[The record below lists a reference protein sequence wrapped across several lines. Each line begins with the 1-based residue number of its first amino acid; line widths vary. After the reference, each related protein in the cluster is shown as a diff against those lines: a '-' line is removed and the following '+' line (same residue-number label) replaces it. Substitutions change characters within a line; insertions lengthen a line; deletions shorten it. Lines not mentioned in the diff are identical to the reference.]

1 MAETR
6 TIRTV
11 LELNAS
17 RFQAG
22 AAAAAKSAKEV
33 QSELGRITDSSGKFR
48 AEYDRAG
55 TALLG
60 LGGAAVTGLG
70 LATKAA
76 MDWESVWAGVRK
88 TVDGT
93 DAQMAELEQGL
104 RGLAKELPASH
115 EEIAAVA
122 EAAGQ
127 LGVAREDVVD
137 FTRTMINL
145 GETTNLSAD
154 EAATAIAQFSNVMH
168 VSADD
173 TDNFGAAL
181 VDLGNKGASTEAD
194 ILNMAQRLSGT
205 GALIGASSQDILGLS
220 SALADVGI
228 SAEAGGGSISRVLQK
243 MNTEVLDSGDK
254 LEVFAETAGMT
265 SEEFAAAWRESPI
278 EAFQAV
284 EQGLQK
290 VTDSGGNAVGVLKE
304 MGIKSSEEV
313 RSVLSLASNY
323 EGLGASLDT
332 SNQAWAE
339 NTALVAEAAKRY
351 ETTESKVQLARNALV
366 DAGIDLGSSVLP
378 VLATVAEG
386 AAGVADAFTNLP
398 GPLQN
403 SLVLLGSVAGASA
416 LLAGGLMKVVPAA
429 AETIQSFRTLKAE
442 SPKTASALTKVG
454 GAVGKMTVALAATS
468 ALSSLG
474 NSFTDFSIGANE
486 AADIALRTAD
496 AVDPLGTVFA
506 GMGEDSYLATA
517 GTADLAD
524 TLSELANGGALGTVS
539 DGLAGLV
546 NVFGAD
552 ISTLEDARQRLE
564 EVGQA
569 IAGLYESDPERAAA
583 AFTNLWDAFGGG
595 QQAGT
600 DLLDTMPALRD
611 ELVGVANAAGLA
623 TDDATLLKIASG
635 EITPVMDDTTG
646 AASGLSDGLDDVATA
661 AEDAKAATDDL
672 VDSLVEQGSA
682 FLSARDSARQ
692 YEESVGEAMTAA
704 AENGKAWE
712 DGTDKAHE
720 NAAALDDL
728 AQATLDNI
736 GALRD
741 AGDPVSGF
749 MQDARDEIIKT
760 AESMGASEE
769 EAEAYADALGLAPD
783 DITTVVNLE
792 TEEAQAKWDAL
803 WGDAGF
809 HPPEVEV
816 PVGVDTNP
824 AVEGVQSFQ
833 GTLST
838 EPPTDLSVGADTAP
852 AEGDVQGFVGVL
864 EGEGADVPVG
874 ADTTLAEADLYGALT
889 EIENSGG
896 TITIDGETYT
906 AEQALSYLLSQ
917 TDGSTGTMTI
927 EGDNSGAL
935 GSLNGAVTIVNNAD
949 GTITIRGDNSGAK
962 SSADSAKSYTDGKRG
977 VVDVD
982 GNNTGA
988 KASADGA
995 ANYASGKTGRIS
1007 VTASTSSAETAINH
1021 AARDRTSR
1029 ITVTYSDPGFR
1040 GGGGSSGFAGGGW
1053 LRDGLTTPGLS
1064 AGGWVPGPYPG
1075 KGVDNVLWPSLAGAA
1090 SGRLLSQPLAGTEY
1104 VVNGQSAQT
1113 WGPAL
1118 EAINSGVSPKQ
1129 LAELAARPST
1139 GGRLALTQNITGQD
1153 PATVAALALENTKH
1167 FVNTQ
1172 STGYRGA

>member
-22 AAAAAKSAKEV
+22 AAAAAKSAKDV
-33 QSELGRITDSSGKFR
+33 QSELARITDSSGKFR

-60 LGGAAVTGLG
+60 IGGAAVTGLG

-76 MDWESVWAGVRK
+76 MDWESAWAGVRK

-243 MNTEVLDSGDK
+243 MNTEVLDSGSK

-265 SEEFAAAWRESPI
+265 SEEFAAAWRESPV
-278 EAFQAV
+278 EAFLAV
-284 EQGLQK
+284 EEGLQK

-313 RSVLSLASNY
+313 RAVLSLASNY
-323 EGLGASLDT
+323 EGLGASLGT
-332 SNQAWAE
+332 ANQAWAE

-366 DAGIDLGSSVLP
+366 DAGIDLGSTVLP
-378 VLATVAEG
+378 YLAEG
-386 AAGVADAFTNLP
+386 AQSVAGLADAFTNLP

-403 SLVLLGSVAGASA
+403 SLVLLGSVAGGAA

-429 AETIQSFRTLKAE
+429 TETISSFRKLSAE
-442 SPKTASALTKVG
+442 SPKTANAIGKVG
-454 GAVGKMTVALAATS
+454 LAVGGLTTFLAAAT
-468 ALSSLG
+468 AISSYGDSL
-474 NSFTDFSIGANE
+474 TDFTLGANE
-486 AADIALRTAD
+486 AADAALKLSKGDTT
-496 AVDPLGTVFA
+496 GVFA
-506 GMGEDSYLATA
+506 GLGDDAALASASTQQ
-517 GTADLAD
+517 LA
-524 TLSELANGGALGTVS
+524 SELDVLANGHWYEGIS
-539 DGLAGLV
+539 DLETGIRNA
-546 NVFGAD
+546 FGAGD
-552 ISTLEDARQRLE
+552 ASIEDYRQRLE

-569 IAGLYESDPERAAA
+569 MAGLYETDAPKAAE
-583 AFTNLWDAFGGG
+583 AFNTLWDEFGGG
-595 QQAGT
+595 DEAGIN
-600 DLLDTMPALRD
+600 LLNTMPALKD
-611 ELVGVANAAGLA
+611 ELIGVANAADLA

-635 EITPVMDDTTG
+635 EITPVMDDTAG

-661 AEDAKAATDDL
+661 AEDAKAATDEL
-672 VDSLVEQGSA
+672 VDSLVEQGNA

-712 DGTDKAHE
+712 DGTAKAHE
-720 NAAALDDL
+720 NAEAIDAL
-728 AQATLDNI
+728 AQATLDNVDS
-736 GALRD
+736 LRS
-741 AGDPVSGF
+741 AGEPVAGF

-760 AESMGASEE
+760 AESMGASKE

-809 HPPEVEV
+809 HPPQVEV
-816 PVGVDTNP
+816 PVDVDTNP
-824 AVEGVQSFQ
+824 AVEGVQNFR

-838 EPPTDLSVGADTAP
+838 EPPADIPVGADTTSAGQ
-852 AEGDVQGFVGVL
+852 EVYGFGNVIENAG
-864 EGEGADVPVG
+864 GDVPVG
-874 ADTTLAEADLYGALT
+874 ADTSMAEADLYSALT

-896 TITIDGETYT
+896 SIQIDGDTYT

-927 EGDNSGAL
+927 DGNNSSAL
-935 GSLNGAVTIVNNAD
+935 GELNGTVSIVNNAD
-949 GTITIRGDNSGAK
+949 GTITIRGNNSSAK
-962 SSADSAKSYTDGKRG
+962 GSADSAASYADGKHGTVKVDAATAGARIAIDALTRTRYVT
-977 VVDVD
+977 VVANVV
-982 GNNTGA
+982 
-988 KASADGA
+988 GA
-995 ANYASGKTGRIS
+995 ARSAVSAATGK
-1007 VTASTSSAETAINH
+1007 A
-1021 AARDRTSR
+1021 D
-1029 ITVTYSDPGFR
+1029 
-1040 GGGGSSGFAGGGW
+1040 GGW
-1053 LRDGLTTPGLS
+1053 LTSALDGRS
-1064 AGGWVPGPYPG
+1064 AGGWVPGAYPG

-1090 SGRLLSQPLAGTEY
+1090 SGRFLSQPLAGTEY

-1129 LAELAARPST
+1129 LAELAARPTAS
-1139 GGRLALTQNITGQD
+1139 GRLDLTQNITGQN
-1153 PATVAALALENTKH
+1153 PEVVAALAVEGTKH
-1167 FVNTQ
+1167 FVNSQ
-1172 STGYRGA
+1172 STGYRGG